1 VYGIAEMHCR
11 LASAGLL
18 GILAAIGCSSPTSSG
33 PTSGSGGA
41 AGNGGLAGASAG
53 AGGGAGASGGTVGA
67 GGGGGNGG
75 VAGSGGGGSSAGTG
89 GAGGLA
95 GRGGDGGADSVG
107 SGGSA
112 RGGTGGAGGLAG
124 RGGDGGAGSV
134 GSGGSARGGTGGAG
148 GLAGRGGD
156 GGAGS
161 GGSARGGSGGSAR
174 GGSGGSAGGAGSGGS
189 SGAAGRGGAGGAA
202 GSGSGPEPF
211 VFGVPPAAAA
221 RFKKG
226 INLGNRM
233 DAPNEGDWGGVI
245 QAEDFPF
252 IARRGFD
259 HVRIP
264 IRFSGHAGAASPYTI
279 DAAFFSRVDTVLN
292 QAAAANLAVV
302 VDMHHYDDLA
312 ANVAAHRD
320 RFVALWTQIAARYQS
335 RPDTVAFEL
344 LNEPYMQ
351 LDTTWNDV
359 MLPAIRAIRATNP
372 RRLLIADS
380 VFWADP
386 TKLSALTLPDDAN
399 IMASIHLYEP
409 KLFSFQGQDWM
420 GPEYQTT
427 GVIFPGPPATA
438 INPVQ
443 AAKDASWANQWFMD
457 YNTKPAAS
465 NPSGPATVA
474 AQIALITAYRQ
485 SQGRAVYNGEWG
497 PQDGGAL
504 DSRARLVTA
513 VRQQCESA
521 GVGWAIWEDPTNMNL
536 FDSRAGTWLTAIID
550 ALLPP

>member
-1 VYGIAEMHCR
+1 MAEMRCCDRHR
-11 LASAGLL
+11 GSILASAGLFVML
-18 GILAAIGCSSPTSSG
+18 GALGCASPTSSG
-33 PTSGSGGA
+33 PDGA
-41 AGNGGLAGASAG
+41 AGNGGRAGGSAG
-53 AGGGAGASGGTVGA
+53 AGGGSATAGAAGSQSAGAAGSGGRAGASSGAGGAGANGGTVGA
-67 GGGGGNGG
+67 GGGGNGG
-75 VAGSGGGGSSAGTG
+75 VAGSGSGGSSAGTG
-89 GAGGLA
+89 GTAGLA
-95 GRGGDGGADSVG
+95 GRGGSGA
-107 SGGSA
+107 A
-112 RGGTGGAGGLAG
+112 GA
-124 RGGDGGAGSV
+124 
-134 GSGGSARGGTGGAG
+134 
-148 GLAGRGGD
+148 
-156 GGAGS
+156 
-161 GGSARGGSGGSAR
+161 GGSAR
-174 GGSGGSAGGAGSGGS
+174 GGSGGSAGGGGSGGGGS
-189 SGAAGRGGAGGAA
+189 SGVAGRGGGSGSGGAGRGGGSGGGSA

-226 INLGNRM
+226 INLGNRLE
-233 DAPNEGDWGGVI
+233 APNEGDWGGTV

-264 IRFSGHAGAASPYTI
+264 IRFSGHASAASPYTI
-279 DAAFFSRVDTVLN
+279 DAAFFSRIDTVLN

-302 VDMHHYDDLA
+302 VDMHAYDELTAD
-312 ANVAAHRD
+312 VATHRD
-320 RFVALWTQIAARYQS
+320 RFAALWTQIAARYQS

-344 LNEPYMQ
+344 LNEPNTQ

-372 RRLLIADS
+372 RRLLIVDS

-409 KLFSFQGQDWM
+409 KLFTFQGQDWM
-420 GPEYQTT
+420 GPIYLTT
-427 GVIFPGPPATA
+427 GVIFPGPPATP

-457 YNTKPAAS
+457 YNTKPAAT
-465 NPSGPATVA
+465 NPSGPATVT

-485 SQGRAVYNGEWG
+485 AQGRAVYNGEWG

-504 DSRARLVTA
+504 DSRARLVTT

-521 GVGWAIWEDPTNMNL
+521 GIGWAIWEDPVNMNL

>member
-1 VYGIAEMHCR
+1 V
-11 LASAGLL
+11 
-18 GILAAIGCSSPTSSG
+18 
-33 PTSGSGGA
+33 GG
-41 AGNGGLAGASAG
+41 
-53 AGGGAGASGGTVGA
+53 

-75 VAGSGGGGSSAGTG
+75 VAGTSSGGSSTGPAGS
-89 GAGGLA
+89 GGLA
-95 GRGGDGGADSVG
+95 GRGGS
-107 SGGSA
+107 
-112 RGGTGGAGGLAG
+112 
-124 RGGDGGAGSV
+124 
-134 GSGGSARGGTGGAG
+134 
-148 GLAGRGGD
+148 

-161 GGSARGGSGGSAR
+161 GGSARGGAGGG
-174 GGSGGSAGGAGSGGS
+174 GGSGGA
-189 SGAAGRGGAGGAA
+189 RGGAGGGGGGGSGGARGGAGGGGGGGSGGGGGVA

-226 INLGNRM
+226 INLGNRLE
-233 DAPNEGDWGGVI
+233 APNEGDWGGTI
-245 QAEDFPF
+245 LAEDFPF

-264 IRFSGHAGAASPYTI
+264 IRFSGHALTASPYTI
-279 DAAFFSRVDTVLN
+279 DAAFFSRVDTVLD

-302 VDMHHYDDLA
+302 VDMHAYDDLA
-312 ANVAAHRD
+312 SNVDANRD
-320 RFVALWTQIAARYQS
+320 RFVALWKQVAARYQS

-344 LNEPYMQ
+344 LNEPNTQ

-359 MLPAIRAIRATNP
+359 MLPAIQAIRATNP
-372 RRLLIADS
+372 RRLLIVDS

-386 TKLSALTLPDDAN
+386 TKLSTLTLPDDAN

-409 KLFSFQGQDWM
+409 KLFTFQGQDWM
-420 GPEYQTT
+420 GPIYLTT
-427 GVIFPGPPATA
+427 GVVFPGPPATP

-443 AAKDASWANQWFMD
+443 AAKDASWANQWFID
-457 YNTKPAAS
+457 YNTKPAAT

-474 AQIALITAYRQ
+474 AQVALCTAYRQ
-485 SQGRAVYNGEWG
+485 SQGRTVYNGEWG

-504 DSRARLVTA
+504 DSRVRLVMA

-521 GVGWAIWEDPTNMNL
+521 GIGWAIWEDPVNMNL

>member
-1 VYGIAEMHCR
+1 MPAWLAEIVEEIETFGGPSTRIRQVLCTEYDVGVGIGWHRDKPHFDKIFGLSLGSACKFRFRRCED
-11 LASAGLL
+11 ASMPRRVWHGRNALL
-18 GILAAIGCSSPTSSG
+18 PRSSG
-33 PTSGSGGA
+33 F
-41 AGNGGLAGASAG
+41 
-53 AGGGAGASGGTVGA
+53 
-67 GGGGGNGG
+67 
-75 VAGSGGGGSSAGTG
+75 
-89 GAGGLA
+89 
-95 GRGGDGGADSVG
+95 DSRFCGPLRDSRRDRVLG
-107 SGGSA
+107 HDRSE
-112 RGGTGGAGGLAG
+112 
-124 RGGDGGAGSV
+124 
-134 GSGGSARGGTGGAG
+134 
-148 GLAGRGGD
+148 
-156 GGAGS
+156 
-161 GGSARGGSGGSAR
+161 
-174 GGSGGSAGGAGSGGS
+174 
-189 SGAAGRGGAGGAA
+189 
-202 GSGSGPEPF
+202 GPEPF

-221 RFKKG
+221 HFKKG
-226 INLGNRM
+226 INLGNRLE
-233 DAPNEGDWGGVI
+233 APNEGDWGGVI

-264 IRFSGHAGAASPYTI
+264 IRFSGHALAASPYTI

-302 VDMHHYDDLA
+302 VDMHAYDDLA
-312 ANVAAHRD
+312 ADVAAHRD

-344 LNEPYMQ
+344 LNEPNSQ

-372 RRLLIADS
+372 RRLLIVDS

-386 TKLSALTLPDDAN
+386 TKLSTLTLPDDAN

-409 KLFSFQGQDWM
+409 KLFTFQGQDWM
-420 GPEYQTT
+420 GPAYLTT
-427 GVIFPGPPATA
+427 GVIFPGPPATP

-443 AAKDASWANQWFMD
+443 AAKDAAWANQWFID
-457 YNTKPAAS
+457 YNTKPAAT

-485 SQGRAVYNGEWG
+485 AQGRAVYNGEWG

-504 DSRARLVTA
+504 DSRVRLVTT

-521 GVGWAIWEDPTNMNL
+521 GIGWAIWEDPVNMNL

>member
-1 VYGIAEMHCR
+1 MRCCHGHRVSV
-11 LASAGLL
+11 LASAGLFVIL
-18 GILAAIGCSSPTSSG
+18 GAIGCSGPTSSG
-33 PTSGSGGA
+33 PGSGSAGS
-41 AGNGGLAGASAG
+41 AGNAGRGGASAG
-53 AGGGAGASGGTVGA
+53 ASGSSATAGAGGANGGTVGA
-67 GGGGGNGG
+67 GGGRRCRG
-75 VAGSGGGGSSAGTG
+75 AGSGSGGSATGTG

-95 GRGGDGGADSVG
+95 GRGGS
-107 SGGSA
+107 
-112 RGGTGGAGGLAG
+112 
-124 RGGDGGAGSV
+124 
-134 GSGGSARGGTGGAG
+134 
-148 GLAGRGGD
+148 

-161 GGSARGGSGGSAR
+161 GGGSGAGSGGAGRGGSGGT
-174 GGSGGSAGGAGSGGS
+174 GSGGSSRGGSSGAGSGGS
-189 SGAAGRGGAGGAA
+189 SRGGSSGSSGGAGSGGGSSGSSGGAGRGGGAGGGGGSA

-226 INLGNRM
+226 INLGNRL
-233 DAPNEGDWGGVI
+233 DAPNEGDWGGTI

-264 IRFSGHAGAASPYTI
+264 IRFSGHASAASPYTI

-344 LNEPYMQ
+344 LNEPYSQ

-372 RRLLIADS
+372 RRLLIVDA

-386 TKLSALTLPDDAN
+386 TKLSTLTLPDDAN

-427 GVIFPGPPATA
+427 GVIFPGPPAAA

-443 AAKDASWANQWFMD
+443 AAKDAAWANQWFND
-457 YNTKPAAS
+457 YNTKPAAT

-474 AQIALITAYRQ
+474 SQIALITAYRQ

-497 PQDGGAL
+497 PQDGGPL

-521 GVGWAIWEDPTNMNL
+521 GVGWAIWEDPTNMSL